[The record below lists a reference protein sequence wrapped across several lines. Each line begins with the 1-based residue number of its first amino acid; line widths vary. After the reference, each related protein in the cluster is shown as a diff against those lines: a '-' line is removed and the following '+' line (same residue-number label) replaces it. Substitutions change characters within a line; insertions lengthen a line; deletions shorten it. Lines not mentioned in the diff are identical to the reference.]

1 MAVPTIYG
9 RLIAAWRDA
18 PEDVRRAWSAG
29 ASRLRLFVS
38 GSAALPVPVSRNGAR
53 SRPHA
58 ARALWDDGDRDGAV
72 DPLQGVRR
80 PGWVG
85 TPLPGVEV
93 RVVNEAGE
101 DVADGA
107 PGELLVRGLGVF
119 REYWA
124 RPEATA
130 VAFLDGGGSARRRGI
145 ARGGVYRIL
154 GRISVDIIRRAGRRS
169 PPSKSRRSSEN
180 TRHRRLRDRGSA
192 RPRVG
197 RMRGRG
203 RRAPGQPTLTLSG
216 LRDWARVRLS
226 GPKLPRRLVTV
237 PAMPRNSMG
246 EGGQAGADPI
256 V

>member
-1 MAVPTIYG
+1 
-9 RLIAAWRDA
+9 
-18 PEDVRRAWSAG
+18 VRRAWSAG

-38 GSAALPVPVSRNGAR
+38 GSAALPVPVLEEW
-53 SRPHA
+53 
-58 ARALWDDGDRDGAV
+58 RAITGHTLLERYGMTEIGMALSN
-72 DPLQGVRR
+72 PLQGVRR

-130 VAFLDGGGSARRRGI
+130 VAFLDGGWFRTGDVASREE
-145 ARGGVYRIL
+145 GVYRIL
-154 GRISVDIIRRAGRRS
+154 GRISVDIIKTGGEKVSAL
-169 PPSKSRRSSEN
+169 EVEAV
-180 TRHRRLRDRGSA
+180 LREHPDIA
-192 RPRVG
+192 DCAIVG
-197 RMRGRG
+197 LPDPEWGECVAAVVALR
-203 RRAPGQPTLTLSG
+203 GQPTLTLSG

-246 EGGQAGADPI
+246 KVVKPELIQLFEA
-256 V
+256 